1 MKAIKTNANI
11 TSISSRA
18 DNSLRLS
25 VVTPELTPAEQVEF
39 LRLKNT
45 NIDLYIKPNDYEIED
60 IQEIKTEID
69 EKTPSQRLRN
79 VMFVLWK
86 KLGGQ
91 GDFKAYYEQTMN
103 KLIEKYKD
111 KIDEYD

>member
-1 MKAIKTNANI
+1 MKAIRTNANI

-25 VVTPELTPAEQVEF
+25 IVTPELTPSEQVEF
-39 LRLKNT
+39 LRLKNI
-45 NIDLYIKPNDYEIED
+45 NIDLYIKPTDHQVED

-79 VMFVLWK
+79 VMYVLWK
-86 KLGGQ
+86 KLGGNEE
-91 GDFKAYYEQTMN
+91 FRAYYEKTMN